1 MHIPQLCRNKWP
13 TLPIGVVHFKLK
25 PGLIRAF
32 DGLRVNVC
40 PLNTNHLFFTLWPS
54 VLTAR
59 PVWWG
64 WGNLSITAP
73 CPAWERPAE
82 GVLTIVKLGEMSPDK
97 KCLDGDP
104 VSHLDLLWGLSSWGG
119 GPGGQ
124 HHLALRWPSCLG
136 SVMCTWR
143 GSWLEDGSLHLSLCG
158 KHCQNYRSCF
168 IGWGSWGLNELSRAT
183 QRARGRA
190 GSTPQTFPV
199 LRGSSRPHCILE
211 ADIQQPCGL
220 CRCLNG
226 R

>member
-13 TLPIGVVHFKLK
+13 TLPLGVVRFKLK

-64 WGNLSITAP
+64 WDNLSITAP

-82 GVLTIVKLGEMSPDK
+82 DVLTIVKLGEMSPAQK
-97 KCLDGDP
+97 HLDGGP

-119 GPGGQ
+119 GERLVG
-124 HHLALRWPSCLG
+124 RWPWWPASLG
-136 SVMCTWR
+136 TWLAKFGLCAPGEGHGWRMDPCTCACV
-143 GSWLEDGSLHLSLCG
+143 G
-158 KHCQNYRSCF
+158 N
-168 IGWGSWGLNELSRAT
+168 T
-183 QRARGRA
+183 ARIIV
-190 GSTPQTFPV
+190 PV
-199 LRGSSRPHCILE
+199 L
-211 ADIQQPCGL
+211 
-220 CRCLNG
+220 
-226 R
+226 